1 MSVFFC
7 DSNSELWHTK
17 AEKLGLKVIGMPY
30 NIDDDEERAYDLG
43 KNTDFTDF
51 YTRLKK
57 GSSAKTSALNMQNYI
72 EYFEPV
78 LASGK
83 DVLYVHFSK
92 KMSGTFEYMN
102 QAINFLKEK
111 YPKNSVKCVDTY
123 SIAVGE
129 ALIVYEAAKMWKNGA
144 TDEEII
150 DFVINNREKFAT
162 YFIVDDLSHLKKGGR
177 LSRASF
183 VVGTILNIKPV
194 LKISKDGEIV
204 KHSVAKGRKKALNQL
219 FEIFIDLV
227 DEVENHPICI
237 VYALSEDDA
246 LKLKDMIE
254 NHFKKPLEVWLQP
267 IGPTVGTHCGPGSI
281 GIAFHAKHR

>member
-17 AEKLGLKVIGMPY
+17 AEELGLKVIGMPY

-43 KNTDFTDF
+43 KDTDFKDF

-57 GSSAKTSALNMQNYI
+57 GSSAKTSALNMQDYI

-78 LASGK
+78 LASGE

-102 QAINFLKEK
+102 QAITFLKEK
-111 YPKNSVKCVDTY
+111 YPKNSIKCVDTY

-150 DFVINNREKFAT
+150 DFVVNNREKFAT

-177 LSRASF
+177 LSTTSF

-204 KHSVAKGRKKALNQL
+204 KHSVAKGRKKSLTQL
-219 FEIFIDLV
+219 FEIFVDLV
-227 DEVENHPICI
+227 DEVENYPICI
-237 VYALSEDDA
+237 VHALSEDDA
-246 LKLKDMIE
+246 LKLKNMIE
-254 NHFKKPLEVWLQP
+254 NHFNKPLEIWFQP
-267 IGPTVGTHCGPGSI
+267 IGPTIGTHCGPGSI

>member
-237 VYALSEDDA
+237 VYVLSEDDA